1 MRLVRHLATVAAI
14 IMIVLSANL
23 VMVESDAHKS
33 FDLLKGMEG
42 NWAGKNQQGEP
53 VQGSFS
59 ITAESSRN

>member
-33 FDLLKGMEG
+33 FDLLKD
-42 NWAGKNQQGEP
+42 
-53 VQGSFS
+53 
-59 ITAESSRN
+59 